1 MSPRYF
7 SKSPGN
13 AIRWRGSANR
23 LRAVVAL
30 AFGLMQGLTEAG
42 PNGRN
47 GLKVG
52 YFLDVFVQETQA
64 GESRTQFEPWVSAVI
79 SNSIESDTDAI
90 LYDSY
95 NDFIERMQ
103 KRTFSWDVC
112 PMYAYDFLRLRQQ
125 CNLEAIL
132 VPEWDAGP
140 EVEYALYVGQ
150 NSRST
155 KIEDLQGKRILF
167 EIGGRGELPYIWF
180 SNQMRKAV
188 PNLTR
193 ETINANLRSV
203 STPLRAALP
212 VFFSED
218 DIEGC
223 ILTQAGFKSLMKGN
237 PQIGKFLRPIVTAP
251 KLLTHVIACRRDLP
265 TAQRQNIINSSMR
278 MAETSASARNGGLHF
293 QTFKPEFL
301 EQLERQ
307 WLEYQTSELNA
318 GGEQPQPKVPPAPP
332 ETLLDARAAAAAS
345 SSEGRAKSALTAP
358 RPAGRG
364 NPVAPKR

>member
-1 MSPRYF
+1 M
-7 SKSPGN
+7 
-13 AIRWRGSANR
+13 I
-23 LRAVVAL
+23 AVIAL
-30 AFGLMQGLTEAG
+30 VFGMMQGFSEAG
-42 PNGRN
+42 PNGRG

-52 YFLDVFVQETQA
+52 YFLDVFVQETQG
-64 GESRTQFEPWVSAVI
+64 GESRTQFEPWISAVV
-79 SNSIESDTDAI
+79 SNSIETDTDAI

-150 NSRST
+150 NSRCT
-155 KIEDLQGKRILF
+155 KIEDLQGKRVLL

-188 PNLTR
+188 PNFAR
-193 ETINANLRSV
+193 ESINANLRSV

-218 DIEGC
+218 DVEGC
-223 ILTQAGFKSLMKGN
+223 ILTQAGFKTLMKGN
-237 PQIGKFLRPIVTAP
+237 PQIGKFLRPIATAP
-251 KLLTHVIACRRDLP
+251 KLLTHVIACRRDFP
-265 TAQRQNIINSSMR
+265 NAQRQNIINSSMR

-293 QTFKPEFL
+293 QTFKPELL

-307 WLEYQTSELNA
+307 WLEYQTNEMNV
-318 GGEQPQPKVPPAPP
+318 GNEQPRPKVPPAPP
-332 ETLLDARAAAAAS
+332 ETLLDARAAAAAN
-345 SSEGRAKSALTAP
+345 SSEVRAKSALTAP
-358 RPAGRG
+358 RRAGRG
-364 NPVAPKR
+364 NPIFPKR

>member
-1 MSPRYF
+1 MISRYLRKF
-7 SKSPGN
+7 PDN
-13 AIRWRGSANR
+13 ARRWRGSASH

-30 AFGLMQGLTEAG
+30 AFGLMQGFTEAG

-79 SNSIESDTDAI
+79 SNSIETDTDAI

-103 KRTFSWDVC
+103 QRTFSWDVC
-112 PMYAYDFLRLRQQ
+112 PMYAYDFLRLRLQ

-150 NSRST
+150 NSRCT
-155 KIEDLQGKRILF
+155 KLEDLQGKRILF

-188 PNLTR
+188 PNLTK
-193 ETINANLRSV
+193 ESINANLRSV

-218 DIEGC
+218 DIDGC
-223 ILTQAGFKSLMKGN
+223 ILTQSGFKSLMKGN

-251 KLLTHVIACRRDLP
+251 KLLTHVIACRRDLSNS
-265 TAQRQNIINSSMR
+265 QRQNIINSSMR
-278 MAETSASARNGGLHF
+278 VADASASARNGGLHF
-293 QTFKPEFL
+293 QTFKPEFI

-307 WLEYQTSELNA
+307 WLEYQTNELNV
-318 GGEQPQPKVPPAPP
+318 GGEPLKAKVPTAPP
-332 ETLLDARAAAAAS
+332 ETLLEARAAAAS
-345 SSEGRAKSALTAP
+345 SSDGRAKSALTAP
-358 RPAGRG
+358 RPAGRRSSIS
-364 NPVAPKR
+364 PKR